1 MGKRRRDDDRRV
13 LEAFLAFHDA
23 FQSYVK
29 EMDEQ
34 LWKRALDYAVT
45 FTEGVEYV
53 DGDKRQASGSTGST
67 EDHTGS

>member
-1 MGKRRRDDDRRV
+1 VEEDGLMGKRKRDDDRQV
-13 LEAFLAFHDA
+13 TEAFLAFHDA

-45 FTEGVEYV
+45 FTEGVEYA
-53 DGDKRQASGSTGST
+53 DSDKRQESGSTA
-67 EDHTGS
+67 